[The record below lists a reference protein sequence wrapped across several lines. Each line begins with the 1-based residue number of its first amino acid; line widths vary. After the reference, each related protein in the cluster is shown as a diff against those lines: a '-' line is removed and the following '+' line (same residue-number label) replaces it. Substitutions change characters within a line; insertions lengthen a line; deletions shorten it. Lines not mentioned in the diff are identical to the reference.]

1 MAANF
6 EGNRWHTR
14 DNEIVATYF
23 GWVAI
28 IKPVLVG
35 NGLLL
40 RWALRLSE
48 GTGGESLP
56 MTYYKTLE
64 EAVAKVNSLMDFKTF
79 KDLKS
84 HICGEQTQA

>member
-6 EGNRWHTR
+6 EGNRWYTR
-14 DNEIVATYF
+14 DNEIIATYF

-48 GTGGESLP
+48 GEGGESLP
-56 MTYYKTLE
+56 MTYYGTLE
-64 EAVAKVNSLMDFKTF
+64 EAVEKVNTLMEYKTF

-84 HICGEQTQA
+84 HMCC

>member
-1 MAANF
+1 MANF
-6 EGNRWHTR
+6 TENRWYTR
-14 DNEIVATYF
+14 DNEIIATYF

-28 IKPVLVG
+28 IKPTFVG

-40 RWALRLSE
+40 RWALTLSE

-56 MTYYKTLE
+56 ITHYKTLE
-64 EAVAKVNSLMDFKTF
+64 EAVEKVNTLMEYKTF

-84 HICGEQTQA
+84 HMCC

>member
-1 MAANF
+1 MANF
-6 EGNRWHTR
+6 TENRWYTR
-14 DNEIVATYF
+14 DNEIIATYF

-35 NGLLL
+35 NGFLL
-40 RWALRLSE
+40 RWALTLSE
-48 GTGGESLP
+48 GTGGERLPITYFKSLE
-56 MTYYKTLE
+56 K
-64 EAVAKVNSLMDFKTF
+64 AVAKVNSLMDFKTF

>member
-14 DNEIVATYF
+14 DNEIIATF
-23 GWVAI
+23 MGWVAI

-48 GTGGESLP
+48 GEGGESLP
-56 MTYYKTLE
+56 MTYYGTLE
-64 EAVAKVNSLMDFKTF
+64 EAVEKVNTLMEYKTF

-84 HICGEQTQA
+84 HMCC

>member
-1 MAANF
+1 MAADF
-6 EGNRWHTR
+6 EGNRWHTK

-23 GWVAI
+23 GWIAT

-48 GTGGESLP
+48 GEGGESLP
-56 MTYYKTLE
+56 MTYYGTLE
-64 EAVAKVNSLMDFKTF
+64 EAVEKINELMEYKTF

-84 HICGEQTQA
+84 HIYC

>member
-1 MAANF
+1 MANF
-6 EGNRWHTR
+6 TGDRWYTR
-14 DNEIVATYF
+14 DNEIIATYF

-28 IKPVLVG
+28 IKPTFVG

-40 RWALRLSE
+40 RWSLILSE

-56 MTYYKTLE
+56 IVYYKTLE
-64 EAVAKVNSLMDFKTF
+64 EAIEKVNKLMEYKTF

-84 HICGEQTQA
+84 HI

>member
-14 DNEIVATYF
+14 DNEIIATYF

-28 IKPVLVG
+28 IKPVFVG
-35 NGLLL
+35 NGLLMSWSL
-40 RWALRLSE
+40 KLSE
-48 GTGGESLP
+48 GSGGERLPITYFKSLE
-56 MTYYKTLE
+56 K
-64 EAVAKVNSLMDFKTF
+64 AVEKVNSLMDFKTF

-84 HICGEQTQA
+84 HVCDEQTQA

>member
-1 MAANF
+1 MANF
-6 EGNRWHTR
+6 IGDRWYTR
-14 DNEIVATYF
+14 DNEIIATYF

-28 IKPVLVG
+28 IKPTFVG

-40 RWALRLSE
+40 RWSLVLNE

-56 MTYYKTLE
+56 ITFYKTLE
-64 EAVAKVNSLMDFKTF
+64 EAVKKVNELMEYKTF

-84 HICGEQTQA
+84 HI

>member
-1 MAANF
+1 MADF
-6 EGNRWHTR
+6 TGDRWYTR

-28 IKPVLVG
+28 IKPVFVR
-35 NGLLL
+35 NGLLMSWSL
-40 RWALRLSE
+40 KLSE
-48 GTGGESLP
+48 GSGGERLPITYFKSLE
-56 MTYYKTLE
+56 K
-64 EAVAKVNSLMDFKTF
+64 AVEKVNSLMDFKTF

>member
-14 DNEIVATYF
+14 DNEIIATF
-23 GWVAI
+23 MGWVAI

-40 RWALRLSE
+40 RWALRLSDSE
-48 GTGGESLP
+48 GGESLP
-56 MTYYKTLE
+56 MTYYETLE
-64 EAVAKVNSLMDFKTF
+64 EAVEKVNTLMEYKTF

-84 HICGEQTQA
+84 HMCC

>member
-6 EGNRWHTR
+6 EGNRWYTR
-14 DNEIVATYF
+14 DNEIIATYF

-40 RWALRLSE
+40 RWALTLSE
-48 GTGGESLP
+48 GEGGESLP
-56 MTYYKTLE
+56 ITYYDTLE
-64 EAVAKVNSLMDFKTF
+64 KAIEKVNNLMEYKTF

-84 HICGEQTQA
+84 HI

>member
-1 MAANF
+1 MANF
-6 EGNRWHTR
+6 TGDRWYTR
-14 DNEIVATYF
+14 DNEIIATYF

-28 IKPVLVG
+28 IKPTFVG

-40 RWALRLSE
+40 RWSLVLSE

-56 MTYYKTLE
+56 IIYYDTLE
-64 EAVAKVNSLMDFKTF
+64 KAIEKVNNLMEYKTF

-84 HICGEQTQA
+84 HI

>member
-1 MAANF
+1 MATNF
-6 EGNRWHTR
+6 EGNRWHTK
-14 DNEIVATYF
+14 DNEIIATLM

-48 GTGGESLP
+48 GEGGESLP
-56 MTYYKTLE
+56 MTYYGTLE
-64 EAVAKVNSLMDFKTF
+64 EAVEKINELMEYKTF

-84 HICGEQTQA
+84 YMCC

>member
-1 MAANF
+1 MANF
-6 EGNRWHTR
+6 TGDRWYTR
-14 DNEIVATYF
+14 DNEIIATYF

-28 IKPVLVG
+28 IKPTFVG

-40 RWALRLSE
+40 RWSLILSE

-56 MTYYKTLE
+56 IIYYKTLE
-64 EAVAKVNSLMDFKTF
+64 EAVEKVNELIEYKTF

-84 HICGEQTQA
+84 HMCC

>member
-1 MAANF
+1 MANF
-6 EGNRWHTR
+6 TGDRWYTR
-14 DNEIVATYF
+14 DNEIIATYF

-28 IKPVLVG
+28 IKPTFVG

-40 RWALRLSE
+40 RWSLVLSE

-56 MTYYKTLE
+56 TIYYKTLE
-64 EAVAKVNSLMDFKTF
+64 EAIEKVNKLMEYKTF

-84 HICGEQTQA
+84 HMCC

>member
-14 DNEIVATYF
+14 DNEIIATF
-23 GWVAI
+23 IGWVAI

-48 GTGGESLP
+48 GEGGESLP
-56 MTYYKTLE
+56 MTYYGILE
-64 EAVAKVNSLMDFKTF
+64 EAVEKVNTLMEYKTF

-84 HICGEQTQA
+84 HMCC

>member
-14 DNEIVATYF
+14 DNEIIATYA
-23 GWVAI
+23 GWIAI

-40 RWALRLSE
+40 RWALKLSE
-48 GTGGESLP
+48 GEGGESLP
-56 MTYYKTLE
+56 MTYHETLE
-64 EAVAKVNSLMDFKTF
+64 EAVEKVQSLEQYKTF
-79 KDLKS
+79 SELKNHS
-84 HICGEQTQA
+84 VK

>member
-1 MAANF
+1 MANL
-6 EGNRWHTR
+6 EGNRWYTR
-14 DNEIVATYF
+14 DNEIIATYF

-35 NGLLL
+35 NGYLL
-40 RWALRLSE
+40 RWALTLSE

-64 EAVAKVNSLMDFKTF
+64 EALDKVQNLEQYKTF
-79 KDLKS
+79 NELKI
-84 HICGEQTQA
+84 HN

>member
-1 MAANF
+1 MANF
-6 EGNRWHTR
+6 TGDRWYTR
-14 DNEIVATYF
+14 DNEIIATYF

-28 IKPVLVG
+28 IKPTFVG

-40 RWALRLSE
+40 RWSLILSE

-64 EAVAKVNSLMDFKTF
+64 EAVEKVNQLMEYKTF

-84 HICGEQTQA
+84 HICC

>member
-1 MAANF
+1 MADF
-6 EGNRWHTR
+6 IGDRWYTR

-28 IKPVLVG
+28 IKPVFVG
-35 NGLLL
+35 NGLLMSWSL
-40 RWALRLSE
+40 KLSE
-48 GTGGESLP
+48 GSGRERLPITYFKSLE
-56 MTYYKTLE
+56 K
-64 EAVAKVNSLMDFKTF
+64 AVEKVNSLMDFKTF

>member
-14 DNEIVATYF
+14 DNEIIATYV

-40 RWALRLSE
+40 RWALKLSE
-48 GTGGESLP
+48 GEGGESLP
-56 MTYYKTLE
+56 MTYHETLE
-64 EAVAKVNSLMDFKTF
+64 EAVEKVQSLEQYKTF
-79 KDLKS
+79 NELKNHS
-84 HICGEQTQA
+84 IMS

>member
-1 MAANF
+1 MANL
-6 EGNRWHTR
+6 EGNRWHTK
-14 DNEIVATYF
+14 DNEIIATYF

-28 IKPVLVG
+28 IKPIFVG

-40 RWALRLSE
+40 RWSLILSE

-56 MTYYKTLE
+56 IIYYKTLE
-64 EAVAKVNSLMDFKTF
+64 EAIENVNKLMEYKTF

-84 HICGEQTQA
+84 HIC